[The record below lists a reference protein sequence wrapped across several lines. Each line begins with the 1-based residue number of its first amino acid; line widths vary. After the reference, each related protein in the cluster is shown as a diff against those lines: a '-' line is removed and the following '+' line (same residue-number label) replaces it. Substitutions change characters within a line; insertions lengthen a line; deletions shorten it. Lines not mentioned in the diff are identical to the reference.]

1 MVLMYSNN
9 SLYFFVKTFYKEK
22 CITSEDAEILMD
34 ELTNFGNPGLDEGF
48 VFSLAK
54 KVDDVGEEKSRNL
67 LSVDKFEVT
76 PAMSFG
82 YAAKI

>member
-9 SLYFFVKTFYKEK
+9 SLYLFVKTFYKEK
-22 CITSEDAEILMD
+22 CITSEDAEMLID
-34 ELTNFGNPGLDEGF
+34 ELNNFGNPGLDEGF

-54 KVDDVGEEKSRNL
+54 KVDDIEEEKPRNL

-76 PAMSFG
+76 PTMSFG